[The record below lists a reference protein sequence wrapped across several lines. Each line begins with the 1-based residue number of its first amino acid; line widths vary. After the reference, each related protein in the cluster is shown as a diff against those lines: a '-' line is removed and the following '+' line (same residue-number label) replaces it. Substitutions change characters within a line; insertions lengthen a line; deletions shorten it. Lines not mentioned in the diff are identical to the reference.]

1 MREGGK
7 DQATEKEGESMSVN
21 RRQFLARGAAAAS
34 AGLAVPAVLR
44 AAENRTF
51 RWRMATSY
59 PAGLP
64 VYQVGPGGAEDFAR
78 RVKEMSGGRLD
89 IKVFSAGEIMPAFEV
104 FDNTSAGNIQLHYS
118 NSYYWSGKTFAAQY
132 FTTVPFGMS
141 YQGHTAWLTQGGGIE
156 LWHEVYEPFN
166 LVAFPSGSTG
176 TQMGGWFK
184 KPFESAED
192 LKGLK
197 FRIPGLAGKIYSQV
211 GVNVVLLPGGEIFP
225 SLERGVID
233 AAEWVGPYQ
242 DQRLGLQDAAKF
254 YYAADWHEPAT
265 TTEVAIN
272 KGAWDE
278 LPDDLKAVVK
288 NAALACHLMAHM
300 QSEAKNPVA
309 LQDLVQDKGVRV
321 LRVPASVQQ
330 TLYAAAL
337 DFLRDEA
344 KKDPLVKKVNNSYWK
359 FKKLHDPWQDASET
373 AFQTVS
379 RDIPN
384 EDDLIV

>member
-1 MREGGK
+1 M
-7 DQATEKEGESMSVN
+7 AVN
-21 RRQFLARGAAAAS
+21 RRQFLTKSTAAAAT
-34 AGLAVPAVLR
+34 AGLAAPAVLR
-44 AAENRTF
+44 AQEKKTF

-78 RVKEMSGGRLD
+78 RCREMSDGRLD

-104 FDNTSAGNIQLHYS
+104 FDNTSAGNIQCHYS

-166 LVAFPSGSTG
+166 MVAFPTGSTG

-184 KPFESAED
+184 EPFESVED
-192 LKGLK
+192 LKGLN
-197 FRIPGLAGKIYSQV
+197 FRIPGLAGKIYSQI
-211 GVNVVLLPGGEIFP
+211 GVNVRLLPGGEIFP
-225 SLERGVID
+225 ALERGVID

-242 DQRLGLQDAAKF
+242 DQRLGLHDAAKH
-254 YYAADWHEPAT
+254 YYAVDWHEPAT
-265 TTEVAIN
+265 TTEVAVH
-272 KGAWDE
+272 KGAWEE
-278 LPDDLKAVVK
+278 LPDDLKAVVR

-300 QSEAKNPVA
+300 HSEAKNAEA
-309 LQDLVQDKGVRV
+309 LRDLVENQGVQV
-321 LRVPASVQQ
+321 ERVPESVQKR
-330 TLYAAAL
+330 LYEATR

-344 KKDPLVKKVNNSYWK
+344 AKDPLVKKVNNSYWQ
-359 FKKLHDPWQDASET
+359 FKKNHDQWQNASET
-373 AFQTVS
+373 PFQTIA
-379 RDIPN
+379 RDIAN
-384 EDDLIV
+384 EDELIV